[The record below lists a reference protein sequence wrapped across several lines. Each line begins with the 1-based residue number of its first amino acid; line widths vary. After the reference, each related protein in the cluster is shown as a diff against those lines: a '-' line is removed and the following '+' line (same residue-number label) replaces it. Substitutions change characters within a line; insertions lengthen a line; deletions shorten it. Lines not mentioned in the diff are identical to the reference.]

1 MGRSRYVGTVSED
14 LLAVLATLTPSARAM
29 LRQTLL
35 RDGDNPGA
43 ASRIWVSGHQEGGD
57 DYLLDNLVYKINR
70 RTLDPTSGIGWSKCW
85 TRSMMGLRDPI
96 ARYLRRSAGRL

>member
-1 MGRSRYVGTVSED
+1 MGRSRYVGTVSDD

-43 ASRIWVSGHQEGGD
+43 ASRIWVSGHEGGD
-57 DYLLDNLVYKINR
+57 DYLLDDLVYAINQ
-70 RTLDPTSGIGWSKCW
+70 RTLDPDE
-85 TRSMMGLRDPI
+85 RDRVVQMLDEI
-96 ARYLRRSAGRL
+96 NDGST